1 MSICNRPSCAGSD
14 DRHTPGATCRW
25 STVML
30 ALPIARALAA
40 AFEDPLDDAEKRV
53 CCLVLL
59 HVHSGAQEE
68 AE

>member
-1 MSICNRPSCAGSD
+1 
-14 DRHTPGATCRW
+14 
-25 STVML
+25 ML